1 MNVRDKIFTTMVQ
14 TMSLSSNT
22 GMHGSTPDKVTGAFV
37 IVYVYLLLL
46 FIIMYVFLFVFAPP
60 IKIGMQGST
69 DSW

>member
-37 IVYVYLLLL
+37 IVYIY
-46 FIIMYVFLFVFAPP
+46 IYKYKYIYVFVFVFAPP

-69 DSW
+69 DS